1 MERRYFLMA
10 AAAPALL
17 WAQAPDDDIIFDQVR
32 RRLTSDPQVKGHQ
45 LEVEVNEGVVTLKGV
60 VASEKLRDRAEKLA
74 KKVKGVK
81 QVINQLRVG

>member
-1 MERRYFLMA
+1 MERRQFLAA

-17 WAQAPDDDIIFDQVR
+17 WAQPPDDDIIFDQVR

-45 LEVEVNEGVVTLKGV
+45 LQVEVSEGVVTLRGA
-60 VASEKLRDRAEKLA
+60 VASDKLRERAEKLA

>member
-1 MERRYFLMA
+1 MA

-17 WAQAPDDDIIFDQVR
+17 GAQAPDDDIIFDQVR
-32 RRLTSDPQVKGHQ
+32 QRLTSDPQVKGHQ

-60 VASEKLRDRAEKLA
+60 VASEKLRGRAEKLA

-81 QVINQLRVG
+81 QVINQLRVGR